1 MSEAD
6 AVPRMSLS
14 RACLWHGRDCA
25 EGNAREEGVAGETQE

>member
-1 MSEAD
+1 MSEAEL
-6 AVPRMSLS
+6 VTRMSLS